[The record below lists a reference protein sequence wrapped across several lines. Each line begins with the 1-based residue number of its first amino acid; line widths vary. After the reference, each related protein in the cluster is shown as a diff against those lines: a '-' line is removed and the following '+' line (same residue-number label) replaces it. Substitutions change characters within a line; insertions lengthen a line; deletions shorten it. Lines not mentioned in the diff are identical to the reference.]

1 MILASLLQYGG
12 LYETNLTSKLITFGV
27 DGASIFQEAKICVIT
42 QFKAKHAPFMLGV
55 LHCIAHWTNLAI
67 QILSKLP
74 LMSNIQVPL

>member
-1 MILASLLQYGG
+1 
-12 LYETNLTSKLITFGV
+12 
-27 DGASIFQEAKICVIT
+27 
-42 QFKAKHAPFMLGV
+42 MLGV